1 MTTERETT
9 ELMQE
14 CVEIVDLDEL
24 EIAMNCACMLGD
36 DLPWPGGSTHAFTS
50 SKSSALSVSP

>member
-1 MTTERETT
+1 MMTTEGEAT

-24 EIAMNCACMLGD
+24 EIAMNCACMVGD

-50 SKSSALSVSP
+50 SKSSAQ

>member
-9 ELMQE
+9 ELMQECQE

-24 EIAMNCACMLGD
+24 EIAMNCACMVGD

-50 SKSSALSVSP
+50 SKSNAQ